1 MTPGVAAEKS
11 AAAQSGISINV
22 AALAAAFFLLAF
34 RVI

>member
-22 AALAAAFFLLAF
+22 AAFGCGVFLLAF
-34 RVI
+34 RVM